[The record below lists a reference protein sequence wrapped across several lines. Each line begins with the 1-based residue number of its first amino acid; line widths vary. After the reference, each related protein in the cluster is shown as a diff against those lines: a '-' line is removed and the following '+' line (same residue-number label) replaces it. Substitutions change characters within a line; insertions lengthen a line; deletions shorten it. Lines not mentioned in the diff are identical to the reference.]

1 MPRLKV
7 LIDQRASPKFRIQ
20 QLDGN
25 TSLPEEEAFLCD
37 DNQQSEHDDDPQNG
51 QSTSCPNCD
60 QPLLSV
66 SHQCYDSDQQTNIDN
81 FHPRNGQSKE
91 YERTLKDINDE
102 IRKWAEKIKSDFKE
116 KRERDNS

>member
-81 FHPRNGQSKE
+81 FQHRNGQSKE

-102 IRKWAEKIKSDFKE
+102 FVKKLEKI
-116 KRERDNS
+116 